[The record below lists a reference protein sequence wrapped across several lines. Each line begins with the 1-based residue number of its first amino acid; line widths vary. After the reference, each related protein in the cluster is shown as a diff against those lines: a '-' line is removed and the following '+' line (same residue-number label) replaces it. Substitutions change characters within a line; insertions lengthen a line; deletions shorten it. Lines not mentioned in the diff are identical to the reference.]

1 MDLKYIGPFEVDIPT
16 LGITVKPGDRFEAI
30 GGTAKSLLNQ
40 GLAVRVPAPVP
51 APETNDEDKAGE

>member
-30 GGTAKSLLNQ
+30 GGTAKSLLKQ
-40 GLAVRVPAPVP
+40 GLAVRVP